1 MCYVSIRCE
10 FECRGLILISQN
22 GHLKT
27 LYVTLDAQQWN
38 DLLNKAIKFNVNCFQ
53 SWSIIVG
60 YKGVLRALVSYVSAT
75 YKSISLI

>member
-10 FECRGLILISQN
+10 FECRGLILSSQN